1 MKIFIAAYEPDR
13 NGGGWSFQR
22 NFAKCMKDNLSS
34 YEDAD
39 IFFIASASMVQ
50 REEVDKAKKD
60 GKKIVLRLDNIIRN
74 SRNRNTGM
82 TRMRDMAAMADL
94 VVFQSE
100 FAMQLLGSYLKPK
113 NHTII
118 MNATDQDIFHSRDR
132 YYEARYLYT
141 KFSSD
146 ETKNWEMARS
156 AFQSF
161 RRPNKH
167 LNIVGRFD
175 SKLEEYGFDF
185 YLGESITYEGVIE
198 KPEQMAAI
206 YRESDSL
213 LYSYFQDCCSNTLIE
228 SLCCGLEIFD
238 CYGMLGT
245 GGAHEIMTKW
255 LHEGDFLNRTNYEYF
270 ALPRMADEYY
280 AAMGAL

>member
-1 MKIFIAAYEPDR
+1 MKIHIAAFEPDR
-13 NGGGWSFQR
+13 VGGGWSFTR

-34 YEDAD
+34 YEDAN

-50 REEVDKAKKD
+50 RDEVERAKAD
-60 GKKIVLRLDNIIRN
+60 GKKVVLRVDNIIRN

-82 TRMRDMAAMADL
+82 TRMRDMASLADL
-94 VVFQSE
+94 VIFQSR
-100 FAMQLLGSYLKPK
+100 FAMQLLAPYLLPK

-118 MNATDQDIFHSRDR
+118 MNAADQDIFHSRDR
-132 YYEARYLYT
+132 SYEARYLYT
-141 KFSSD
+141 KYSSD

-185 YLGESITYEGVIE
+185 YLGESFTYEGLISDP
-198 KPEQMAAI
+198 KQMAAI

-213 LYSYFQDCCSNTLIE
+213 LYSYFQDCCSNTLVE

-238 CYGMLGT
+238 CYGMLNT
-245 GGAHEIMTKW
+245 GGAPEIMAKW
-255 LHEGDFLNRTNYEYF
+255 LNEGNIQDRTNYEYF
-270 ALPRMADEYY
+270 ALPRMAGEYY